1 MKDSFIFYRSF
12 YEALQEVDD
21 NTQLNVIKAIIEL
34 ALNQK
39 ETELSGIS
47 KALFTLIKPQV
58 IANNIRYENGKK
70 GGAPKGNQNAIK
82 KQPKNNLKTTKQQPN
97 VNVNENEN
105 ENVNENIYKNKE
117 YFKDKNL
124 NNLFK
129 EFLKIRTKL
138 KAVNSELAIKKL
150 LNKLNE
156 YDDEEKYEVIEQS
169 IVHSWKDIY
178 PLKDKKPKWFDKET
192 TTKELTDSEKEDLR
206 WLDEIS

>member
-58 IANNIRYENGKK
+58 IANNRRYENGKK
-70 GGAPKGNQNAIK
+70 GGAPKGNQNANK
-82 KQPKNNLKTTKQQPN
+82 TQPKNNLETTKKQPNEN
-97 VNVNENEN
+97 VNVNENLNEN
-105 ENVNENIYKNKE
+105 ENKYIKGKYFEN
-117 YFKDKNL
+117 KNL
-124 NNLFK
+124 NDLFK

-138 KAVNSELAIKKL
+138 RAVNSELAIKKL

-156 YDDEEKYEVIEQS
+156 YDDDEKYEVIEQS

-178 PLKDKKPKWFDKET
+178 PLKDKKPKWFDKEQNT
-192 TTKELTDSEKEDLR
+192 QELTKEELKSME
-206 WLDEIS
+206 WLDE